1 MNERERLDLSREDA
15 QEVIV
20 ESKRLTLELC
30 DLRDRLR
37 RNERREKA
45 QNQQL
50 IAETQAVILKS
61 RELLDRL
68 RNDRQREEERA
79 PVSEDANLDPTYI
92 VAHSSPNVK

>member
-1 MNERERLDLSREDA
+1 MPDRSQSLNERERLDLAHEDA

-45 QNQQL
+45 QDQEL

-68 RNDRQREEERA
+68 RRDKQREEGRSPLLA
-79 PVSEDANLDPTYI
+79 
-92 VAHSSPNVK
+92 VAFI